1 MTWAKSPK
9 QPPRRRWI
17 VGACSLLGLAG
28 LQPSVAAGQIPA
40 LPEGASTMWVVSD
53 PEEIVSWRAFDPS
66 RVSDRLPAGVRFL
79 SLGEL
84 ASAGTSWAEDYLEA
98 HPTQREWGV
107 SFLEIL
113 HAGEFALDG
122 RTPNW
127 PDGGAVGLWFARI
140 APTGDTDL
148 GLGIPLLELE
158 FWVPDAAYVTYMR
171 ELGHYASYGDV
182 RLTGTPSG
190 ERRGSVSIEGLSL
203 RVSCSPEGPTS
214 GGSTSA
220 GVQVLLP
227 LGTPSVNGVV
237 RIAFAGHR
245 EQDCAGDPAWL
256 IEGRHPLAT
265 TVAIAPSV
273 LQFGY
278 RLVGGLYRR

>member
-1 MTWAKSPK
+1 MKHP
-9 QPPRRRWI
+9 WI
-17 VGACSLLGLAG
+17 EVALLGLAG

-40 LPEGASTMWVVSD
+40 LPEGAGTMWVVSD
-53 PEEIVSWRAFDPS
+53 PVEIVSWRAFDPS
-66 RVSDRLPAGVRFL
+66 YVSDRLPSGVRFL

-84 ASAGTSWAEDYLEA
+84 SSAGIPWAEDYLDA

-113 HAGEFALDG
+113 HAGEFALNG
-122 RTPNW
+122 RSPNW

-140 APTGDTDL
+140 APVGDTDL
-148 GLGIPLLELE
+148 GLGIPFLELE
-158 FWVPDAAYVTYMR
+158 FWVPDTAYVAYMR

-182 RLTGTPSG
+182 RLAATPSG
-190 ERRGSVSIEGLSL
+190 ERRGSISVEGLVL
-203 RVSCSPEGPTS
+203 RVSCSPQGPTS
-214 GGSTSA
+214 GGSSSA
-220 GVQVLLP
+220 GIQVLVP
-227 LGTPSVNGVV
+227 PSTSPVNGVV

-245 EQDCAGDPAWL
+245 ERACASDAAWM
-256 IEGRHPLAT
+256 IEGHHPLAT
-265 TVAIAPSV
+265 TVEIAPPT

>member
-1 MTWAKSPK
+1 MKHP
-9 QPPRRRWI
+9 WI
-17 VGACSLLGLAG
+17 EVALLGLAG

-66 RVSDRLPAGVRFL
+66 YVSDRLPSGVRFL

-84 ASAGTSWAEDYLEA
+84 SSAGIPWAEDYLDA

-113 HAGEFALDG
+113 HAGEFALNG
-122 RTPNW
+122 RSPNW

-140 APTGDTDL
+140 APVGDTDL
-148 GLGIPLLELE
+148 GLGIPFLELE
-158 FWVPDAAYVTYMR
+158 FWVPDTAYVAYMR

-182 RLTGTPSG
+182 RLAATPSG
-190 ERRGSVSIEGLSL
+190 ERRGSISVEGLAL
-203 RVSCSPEGPTS
+203 RVSCSPQGPTS
-214 GGSTSA
+214 GGSSSA
-220 GVQVLLP
+220 GIQVLVP
-227 LGTPSVNGVV
+227 PATSPVNGVV

-245 EQDCAGDPAWL
+245 ERACASDAAWM

-265 TVAIAPSV
+265 TVEIAPST

-278 RLVGGLYRR
+278 RLVGGLYPR